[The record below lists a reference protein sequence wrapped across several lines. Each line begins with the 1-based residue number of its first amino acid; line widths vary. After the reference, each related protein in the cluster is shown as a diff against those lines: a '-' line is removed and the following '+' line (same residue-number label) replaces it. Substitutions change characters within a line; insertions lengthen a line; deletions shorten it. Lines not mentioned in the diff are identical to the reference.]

1 MTDINTQNT
10 NTQPNNADPAENGD
24 QGKEQKMFTQEEVN
38 NIVSERLKRDRE
50 KREGA
55 QTANEKEQALN
66 DRENR
71 LSCRE
76 YIVEKGYRMELLDIL
91 STADVNQFR
100 ASADKLYEIYG
111 FTHKTSEKR
120 ARFAAPKNTHNPP
133 TDNLIRDAFL
143 SK

>member
-1 MTDINTQNT
+1 MTDNINTQNT
-10 NTQPNNADPAENGD
+10 NTQPNNADPAVNGD
-24 QGKEQKMFTQEEVN
+24 QGGKMFTQEEVN
-38 NIVSERLKRDRE
+38 NIVEKRLKRDRE
-50 KREGA
+50 KREET
-55 QTANEKEQALN
+55 QTASEKEKALN

-76 YIVEKGYRMELLDIL
+76 YIAEKGYRMELLDIL

-100 ASADKLYEIYG
+100 ESADKIYELYG
-111 FTHKTSEKR
+111 FDHKMSEKR

-133 TDNLIRDAFL
+133 TNNLIRDAFL